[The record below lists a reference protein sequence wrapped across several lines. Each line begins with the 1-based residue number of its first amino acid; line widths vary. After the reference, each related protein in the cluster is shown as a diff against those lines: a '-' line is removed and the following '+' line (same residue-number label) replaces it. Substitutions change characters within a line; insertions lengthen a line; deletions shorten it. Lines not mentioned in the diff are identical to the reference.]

1 MAPATGPQPTGL
13 YTTSTLT
20 KKTIHALELS
30 GRRLFVRVDFNVPI
44 RDGRIAD
51 DTRIRAAIPTL
62 TYALDRGATL
72 LLGSHL
78 GRPKGQVNQEFS
90 LRPVADRLAELL
102 DRPVVFAEDCIGE
115 AVTAALGRVGSGRVV
130 LLENLRFHAGEEA
143 NDRNFAEAL
152 ARPVDCYV
160 NDAFGAAH
168 RAHASTAG
176 ILNFVHDAAAGLLMA
191 REIRYLGGLLQS
203 PTRPFVA
210 ILGGAKV
217 SGKMEVIENLLGRVD
232 ALLIGGAMAY
242 TFFKAR
248 GLAVG
253 NSLVE
258 DALMDATRRIERA
271 AAEQGV
277 RLELPSDHVVAPR
290 LEAEAP
296 YETLAVED
304 PGIGTRLGVDI
315 GADTIRR
322 YAEVIAGAKTI
333 VWNGPMGVFE
343 IAAFAQGTI
352 AIANAVADSGARS
365 VVGGGDSVAAIGRA
379 GVADRITHI
388 STGGGASLELLGGR
402 RLPGLDVL
410 PDAGEG
416 TD

>member
-1 MAPATGPQPTGL
+1 M
-13 YTTSTLT
+13 T
-20 KKTIHALELS
+20 KKTIHALELG

-44 RDGRIAD
+44 RDGVIGD

-62 TYALDRGATL
+62 NYALERGATL

-78 GRPKGQVNQEFS
+78 GRPKGQVNQDFS
-90 LRPVADRLAELL
+90 LRPVADRLAQLL
-102 DRPVVFAEDCIGE
+102 ERPVVFAEDCIGD
-115 AVTAALGRVGSGRVV
+115 AVTTALGQVGTGRVV

-143 NDRNFAEAL
+143 NDHDFAKAL
-152 ARPVDCYV
+152 AGPVDCYV

-176 ILNFVHDAAAGLLMA
+176 IVNHVHDAAAGLLMA
-191 REIRYLGGLLQS
+191 RELRYLGGLLRS
-203 PTRPFVA
+203 PSRPFVA

-253 NSLVE
+253 GSLVE
-258 DALMDATRRIERA
+258 DALIDATRRIEHA
-271 AAEQGV
+271 AAERGV
-277 RLELPSDHVVAPR
+277 RLELPSDHVVTPR

-296 YETLAVED
+296 CETLAVDD
-304 PGIGTRLGVDI
+304 PAIGARLGVDI
-315 GADTIRR
+315 GPETARR
-322 YAEVIAGAKTI
+322 YADVIAGAKTV

-343 IAAFAQGTI
+343 IEPFAPGTI
-352 AIANAVADSGARS
+352 AIANAVADSDARS
-365 VVGGGDSVAAIGRA
+365 IVGGGDSVAAIGQA
-379 GVADRITHI
+379 GVGHKITHI